1 MDSSTAIS
9 ALKRVLCHLPTG
21 VWWQL
26 HQRMADDLGISKA
39 FDLPVAAVDA
49 LLAIAGV
56 VKTTASGFQIV
67 KSTLDCLCNSTV
79 SHTLPTLLSSWRSVP
94 CF

>member
-26 HQRMADDLGISKA
+26 HQQMANDLGIAKA
-39 FDLPVAAVDA
+39 FGLPVAAVDA
-49 LLAIAGV
+49 ILAVAGV
-56 VKTTASGFQIV
+56 TGLAA
-67 KSTLDCLCNSTV
+67 
-79 SHTLPTLLSSWRSVP
+79 
-94 CF
+94 

>member
-26 HQRMADDLGISKA
+26 HQRMANDLGIAQA
-39 FDLPVAAVDA
+39 FGLPVAAVDA
-49 LLAIAGV
+49 ILAVSGV
-56 VKTTASGFQIV
+56 GKTTVTEPRVWPLEVA
-67 KSTLDCLCNSTV
+67 N
-79 SHTLPTLLSSWRSVP
+79 LP
-94 CF
+94 